1 MPHYIFKWTIKF
13 NAELTLKDA
22 WMKDMCMEYEIYKT
36 NFQID
41 AIFRKINFQTNL
53 FLSNQFQCFN

>member
-1 MPHYIFKWTIKF
+1 MDYKIQCRID
-13 NAELTLKDA
+13 NTLKDA